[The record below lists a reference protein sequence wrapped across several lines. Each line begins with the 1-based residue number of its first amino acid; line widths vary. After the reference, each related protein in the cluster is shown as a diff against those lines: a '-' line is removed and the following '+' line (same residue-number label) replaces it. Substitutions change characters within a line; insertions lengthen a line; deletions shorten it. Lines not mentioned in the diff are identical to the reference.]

1 MKLTRRDFLRYS
13 ISSSIAGASLIGL
26 PSSLTAHA
34 AQTNDYKAL
43 VCVFLFGGVDGH
55 DLLIPYDVSSYN
67 GFANIRQSLLNTYG
81 GTRSRESLLPLSPD
95 NSAHFGSREF
105 ALPPEM
111 PLLKSVFDQGRVAIV
126 SNVGPLVEPLNAQG
140 FASGSAKL
148 PPRLFSHND
157 QQSIWQASAPEGA
170 QFGWGGLF
178 ADAMLAAGANNGIGE
193 FTTLATA
200 GVGPFLTGNT
210 VSPYQVSL
218 NGSAGITAL
227 EGPNGGGIGGELSGF
242 IASAREIFRAQGSQH
257 SNILAQ
263 DIANKFQKGIDANSV
278 FDAARATA
286 PTLTTAFPESSL
298 GSQLRAVAQTM
309 SIRDSLSANRQ
320 IFFVGTGGFD
330 THSNQAADLPALLSQ
345 LDSALAAFDSAM
357 IELGLSQNVTTFT
370 ASDFGRTLTVNG
382 DGTDHGW
389 GGNQIVMGGAVRGKT
404 ILGEVPPALLGHD
417 LDAGNGRLIPT
428 LAVEQFAAPLGKWWG
443 LSDIEIRHALPTLGN
458 FDAVNLSLFN

>member
-1 MKLTRRDFLRYS
+1 MTLTRRDFLRYAV
-13 ISSSIAGASLIGL
+13 SSSIAGATLAGL

-55 DLLIPYDVSSYN
+55 DVLIPFDLPSYN
-67 GFANIRQSLLNTYG
+67 SFANIRQTLLNRYDG
-81 GTRSRESLLPLSPD
+81 ARSRENLLPISPE
-95 NSAHFGSREF
+95 NGAQFGSREF

-111 PLLKSVFDQGRVAIV
+111 PLLKSLFDQRRAAIV
-126 SNVGPLVEPLNAQG
+126 SNVGPLIEPVNAQS
-140 FASGSAKL
+140 FATGSATL

-170 QFGWGGLF
+170 QLGWGGLF
-178 ADAMLAAGANNGIGE
+178 ADAMLAAGANNGMGE

-210 VSPYQVSL
+210 ASPYQVSL
-218 NGSAGITAL
+218 NGSAGIVAL
-227 EGPNGGGIGGELSGF
+227 DGPNGSGF
-242 IASAREIFRAQGSQH
+242 GGDLNAFITSARERFRASGFNEP
-257 SNILAQ
+257 NILAQ
-263 DIANKFQKGIDANSV
+263 DIANKFRAGIDANSV
-278 FDAARATA
+278 FDAARASA
-286 PTLTTAFPESSL
+286 PMLTTEFPMTSL
-298 GSQLRAVAQTM
+298 GSQLRTVAETM

-330 THSNQAADLPALLSQ
+330 THSGQATDLPALLSQ
-345 LDSALAAFDSAM
+345 IDGALAAFYSAM

-389 GGNQIVMGGAVRGKT
+389 GGNQIVLGGAVRGNN
-404 ILGEVPPALLGHD
+404 IFGDVPPALLGHD

-428 LAVEQFAAPLGKWWG
+428 LAVEQFAAPLGQWWG
-443 LSDIEIRHALPTLGN
+443 LSDTEIRQALPGLGN
-458 FDAVNLSLFN
+458 FDTRNLALFN